1 MYQSSALTPSGTRSS
16 TPAASAAPAVVIRS
30 TPSAPSP
37 RRRSHNAATTAGVSV
52 SAASKSASTTKSFWV
67 PWPFAK
73 ITRSGYVPPSP
84 QRGVG
89 VTGGGGV
96 EPVDPVVAAKPGPL
110 PSQKAPRA
118 DERRL
123 PGGGAVTSRVEVG
136 ENLGVAQ
143 RPCRGD
149 AVAQAAVEQRDQ
161 LVDQSL
167 SEHRLGPPAQS
178 LVEKL
183 CVAI

>member
-16 TPAASAAPAVVIRS
+16 TPAASAAPAVVTRS

-37 RRRSHNAATTAGVSV
+37 RRRSHTAATTAGVSV
-52 SAASKSASTTKSFWV
+52 SAASKTASTTKSFWV

-110 PSQKAPRA
+110 PSHIATPA
-118 DERRL
+118 DARRL
-123 PGGGAVTSRVEVG
+123 PGGGAAPPPLRRG
-136 ENLGVAQ
+136 E
-143 RPCRGD
+143 P
-149 AVAQAAVEQRDQ
+149 
-161 LVDQSL
+161 
-167 SEHRLGPPAQS
+167 
-178 LVEKL
+178 
-183 CVAI
+183 